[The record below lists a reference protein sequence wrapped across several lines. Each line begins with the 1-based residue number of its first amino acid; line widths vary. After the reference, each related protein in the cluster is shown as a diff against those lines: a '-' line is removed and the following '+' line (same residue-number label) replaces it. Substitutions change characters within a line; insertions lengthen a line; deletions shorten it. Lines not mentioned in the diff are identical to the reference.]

1 MILMTGP
8 AGDNQ
13 EDMVVD
19 VGDLSSHQGRL
30 GQLIER
36 VETARDAARTT
47 VSPDA
52 FGVFGSGLAEE
63 CAQSQREG
71 AGMLQIAVSASR
83 THYEKVGSWVRDL
96 DARELDIVAMF
107 KVTGGDDD
115 H

>member
-1 MILMTGP
+1 MTGDRD
-8 AGDNQ
+8 G
-13 EDMVVD
+13 MTVD
-19 VGDLSSHQGRL
+19 LGELASHQRRL
-30 GQLIER
+30 VGLIER
-36 VETARDAARTT
+36 VGTACDAARVS

-71 AGMLQIAVSASR
+71 ADMFGVALTASDV
-83 THYEKVGSWVRDL
+83 HHQKVGSWVADL

-107 KVTGGDDD
+107 KVIGGDDD